1 MKLAKSLLLGSAAGL
16 VAVAGAQAADLP
28 VKAKNYEY
36 VRICSAYGA
45 GFFYIPGTDTCLKIG
60 GRVRAEYLWRDVDD
74 WDGDDYNRSGFR
86 SRARINLDARTA
98 TEYGTLRAFIRA
110 EITHNSGAYVNAN
123 FGSYEERT
131 STTLD
136 RAFVQFLGFT
146 AGRTVSFFDFSEGT
160 NWGTLRFSDG
170 EINDVLAYTATFGNG
185 FSFTIALED
194 PVMREG
200 GGYAVDDATAG
211 AVAYGTAWNTSYAY
225 GVQTTEI
232 PDIVA
237 AFRVD
242 QSWGS
247 AQLSAAAHQ
256 NRVSG
261 LAGTDFDDEWGFAVG
276 LGAKINMDFLSPGD
290 YFWLNATYASGALS
304 YLGIHGD
311 MGNRMANVA
320 GYYTGATA
328 TSTSTDTADGWQV
341 SAGFEHWWTPTFHS
355 SIFGSYAKVDSID
368 AAWADPTHSWGHS
381 ITPEFEEFRVGLQN
395 VWTPVKGL
403 DIGLEVMYF
412 DQEFEYSQWDSAV
425 GAVSVTDEEKGWE
438 ARIRV
443 QRDF

>member
-60 GRVRAEYLWRDVDD
+60 GRVRAEYLFVDHDD
-74 WDGDDYNRSGFR
+74 WDDDSYNRSGFR
-86 SRARINLDARTA
+86 TRARIDLDARTA
-98 TEYGTLRAFIRA
+98 TEYGTLRTYIRLQT
-110 EITHNSGAYVNAN
+110 THNSGAY
-123 FGSYEERT
+123 GDQYGEDRKTE
-131 STTLD
+131 LD

-160 NWGTLRFSDG
+160 NWGDLRFSDG
-170 EINDVLAYTATFGNG
+170 EVTDVLAYTATFGNG
-185 FSFTIALED
+185 FSFTLAIED
-194 PVMREG
+194 PTFRG
-200 GGYAVDDATAG
+200 QTGYAYEDFAAP
-211 AVAYGTAWNTSYAY
+211 YNYY
-225 GVQTTEI
+225 YFNQKTEV

-237 AFRVD
+237 ALRVD
-242 QSWGS
+242 QAWGS

-256 NRVSG
+256 NRG
-261 LAGTDFDDEWGFAVG
+261 YGDYDDEWGFAVG

-304 YLGIHGD
+304 YMGIHGNQD
-311 MGNRMANVA
+311 SRLANVA
-320 GYYTGATA
+320 GYYKTALNTSA
-328 TSTSTDTADGWQV
+328 TSDTADGWQV
-341 SAGFEHWWTPTFHS
+341 SAGFEHWWTPTFHT

-368 AAWADPTHSWGHS
+368 ATWANGAASWGDT
-381 ITPEFEEFRVGLQN
+381 ITPEFEEYRIGLQN

-403 DIGLEVMYF
+403 DIGLEVLYINA
-412 DQEFEYSQWDSAV
+412 EYDYNTWSNASGIYTAT
-425 GAVSVTDEEKGWE
+425 SRTEEDKSWE